1 MTNQLS
7 LPRSLAVMGGAY
19 GNLAALGS
27 CLDDASN
34 AGAERKAFI
43 GDSIGC
49 CGHSNEIVK
58 MIREGFDIFVAGN
71 HEQQAVAGSKT
82 CGCGYSS
89 AEDEKIS
96 CESFELATAG
106 LDDQSRAILATWP
119 ELTSSGC
126 ETIDGALVTVGSE
139 NGQNI
144 EPASAEPP
152 EIPRADPALW
162 RSIPTDPHN

>member
-1 MTNQLS
+1 MI
-7 LPRSLAVMGGAY
+7 V
-19 GNLAALGS
+19 
-27 CLDDASN
+27 SN
-34 AGAERKAFI
+34 KNPNSWF
-43 GDSIGC
+43 GDSL
-49 CGHSNEIVK
+49 S
-58 MIREGFDIFVAGN
+58 
-71 HEQQAVAGSKT
+71 
-82 CGCGYSS
+82 
-89 AEDEKIS
+89 
-96 CESFELATAG
+96 ELLGG
-106 LDDQSRAILATWP
+106 LPGGTILATWP